1 MSVDTTGF
9 LTPVIALIIWTL
21 IVWIVLY
28 AKRLPVLAKAGPL
41 TDDVKSPDGEWK
53 KAMPLKTQA
62 AAHNYNHLMEQPT
75 IFYAFMFYALL
86 SGVGTALIGML
97 AWAYV
102 GLRVVHSLI
111 QISAG
116 PVMIRFIVFSLS
128 TLCLMVMVVL
138 ALLA

>member
-1 MSVDTTGF
+1 MDTTGF

-21 IVWIVLY
+21 IVWIILY

-41 TDDVKSPDGEWK
+41 TDDAKSPDGEWK

-86 SGVGTALIGML
+86 SGVGTAMIGML

-116 PVMIRFIVFSLS
+116 PVMARFIIFSLS
-128 TLCLMVMVVL
+128 TFCLMAMVVL